1 MPSAGLSFGRFAAR
15 YCAPKPSS
23 LPGVPVDYT
32 GASCLAELNLVLSRT
47 VLIRRTNE
55 DVKDTDALPPKRR
68 SVVSLELDAASLQRV
83 ARLKAKLDG
92 LRERGDEVGGRALM
106 SEYYALTGRE
116 KSPAACQYVQEL
128 LLHSP
133 DAKLLVFAHHQGV
146 LDAIESGPLAAVKYV
161 RVDGTTSHKARS
173 DRVDA
178 FQTDPSVRVALLSVT
193 AAGVGITLTAASTV
207 VFAELVW
214 APGPLRQAE
223 DRAHRVGQT
232 RQVTVQYLL
241 APGTL
246 DDAMWPVIEAKLGVA
261 AAAVDGQAARGSAAG
276 DAAADEAAEMWK
288 ALAGEPRQAQ
298 QGEGGSGRTRRERL
312 FDDDEQKQPHAAHDA
327 EVIDPVGASDAPC
340 HTPPPARRSSLQSGG
355 DGSTPAQAIE
365 LD

>member
-241 APGTL
+241 AQARWMMPCGPSSRPSWASPQRRWTGRL
-246 DDAMWPVIEAKLGVA
+246 RAEAPLVT
-261 AAAVDGQAARGSAAG
+261 
-276 DAAADEAAEMWK
+276 
-288 ALAGEPRQAQ
+288 PP
-298 QGEGGSGRTRRERL
+298 RTRRQRCGKRLRGSRVRHSRER
-312 FDDDEQKQPHAAHDA
+312 AAQGEPA
-327 EVIDPVGASDAPC
+327 ASVSSM
-340 HTPPPARRSSLQSGG
+340 TTSKSSLMRH
-355 DGSTPAQAIE
+355 TMPR
-365 LD
+365 